1 MTDPTYTLV
10 RLGDHDALRTLDEF
24 FDDLTIQD
32 RYQIVQWIAHHP
44 GDFGDR
50 LQAYCDSIDADRA
63 AAALD
68 REIDGRRE
76 L

>member
-1 MTDPTYTLV
+1 MTTTYDLA
-10 RLGDHDALRTLDEF
+10 LSGDHDTIRSLDEF

-32 RYQIVQWIAHHP
+32 RHLIIQWIAHDP
-44 GDFGDR
+44 GTLGDQ
-50 LQAYCDSIDADRA
+50 LKMYCDGIDADRA

-68 REIDGRRE
+68 REIDGRCE

>member
-1 MTDPTYTLV
+1 MTTTYDLA
-10 RLGDHDALRTLDEF
+10 LSGDHDTIRSLDEF

-32 RYQIVQWIAHHP
+32 RHLIIQWIAHAP
-44 GDFGDR
+44 GTLGDR
-50 LQAYCDSIDADRA
+50 LKMYCDGIDADRA

-68 REIDGRRE
+68 RDIDGRCE